1 MNTIDSQLEAKIR
14 EAGMEVSQEPPQA
27 ALNDANNDF
36 AGTVNSETSETDT
49 QPAPAQPAPD
59 QPAPAEV
66 APNSPEEVPQQEQV
80 EVQEPVANEPQEV
93 ASTEAAE
100 EPMQENESDFDSFLG
115 QLQENSEMQSSEG
128 EQENS
133 EVFELD
139 PRVQAIA
146 DFVESTGRD
155 PGDWFAYQSLNT
167 EGMDDLTA
175 VRVEMST
182 SYPNLSS
189 DEVDVLLK
197 RKYKLDESMYDEE
210 EIAASKVDLKIAA
223 QNARN
228 TIAEIQEDFAA
239 PVQQE
244 SMDDSSIV
252 DDQWINNM
260 VQDVNELEQIE
271 FDLGNDK
278 TFSFGVDATYKDQLK
293 QKNVEIE
300 SFFDDYVEEGGNWNF
315 DKWNTD
321 RTIMDNLPNIVQSIY
336 RQGLSDGQRNVVETA
351 ANVDASAP
359 ALEQKVKSN
368 PVAESLR
375 QALEEEIGTQRLRFN
390 V

>member
-14 EAGMEVSQEPPQA
+14 EAGMEVSQEPPKA
-27 ALNDANNDF
+27 AIDDVNNAMAD
-36 AGTVNSETSETDT
+36 NSSETETQPQSE
-49 QPAPAQPAPD
+49 QPAPEQPAQEEVNGPSAD
-59 QPAPAEV
+59 QV
-66 APNSPEEVPQQEQV
+66 QPEEVQPVQQA
-80 EVQEPVANEPQEV
+80 VANEPQEV
-93 ASTEAAE
+93 ASTEAVQ
-100 EPMQENESDFDSFLG
+100 EPMQENESDFDSFLD
-115 QLQENSEMQSSEG
+115 QLQENSEMQPSEG

-155 PGDWFAYQSLNT
+155 PRDWFAYQSLNT

-175 VRVEMST
+175 VRVEMAT

-197 RKYKLDESMYDEE
+197 RKYKLDENMYDEE

-223 QNARN
+223 QNARD
-228 TIAEIQEDFAA
+228 TIGEIQENFAA

-252 DDQWINNM
+252 DDQWINDM

-293 QKNVEIE
+293 RKNVEIE

>member
-1 MNTIDSQLEAKIR
+1 MNSIENQLEAQVR
-14 EAGMEVSQEPPQA
+14 EAGMEISQEPPQA
-27 ALNDANNDF
+27 ALDDVNNAMAD
-36 AGTVNSETSETDT
+36 NSSETET
-49 QPAPAQPAPD
+49 QPQSEQTAPEQPAQ
-59 QPAPAEV
+59 AEV
-66 APNSPEEVPQQEQV
+66 NEPSADQVQPEEVQPVQQA
-80 EVQEPVANEPQEV
+80 VANEPQEV
-93 ASTEAAE
+93 ASTEAVE

-115 QLQENSEMQSSEG
+115 QLQENSEMQPSEG

-155 PGDWFAYQSLNT
+155 PRDWFAYQSLNT

-175 VRVEMST
+175 VRVEMAT

-197 RKYKLDESMYDEE
+197 RKYKLDENMYDEE

-223 QNARN
+223 QNARD
-228 TIAEIQEDFAA
+228 TIGEIQENFAA

-252 DDQWINNM
+252 DDQWINDM

-293 QKNVEIE
+293 RKNVEIE

>member
-14 EAGMEVSQEPPQA
+14 EAGMEVSQEPPKA
-27 ALNDANNDF
+27 AIDDVNNAMAD
-36 AGTVNSETSETDT
+36 NSSETETQPQSE
-49 QPAPAQPAPD
+49 QPAPEQPAQEEVNGPSAD
-59 QPAPAEV
+59 QV
-66 APNSPEEVPQQEQV
+66 QPEEVQPVQQA
-80 EVQEPVANEPQEV
+80 VANEPQEV
-93 ASTEAAE
+93 ASTEAVQ
-100 EPMQENESDFDSFLG
+100 EPMQENESDFDSFLD
-115 QLQENSEMQSSEG
+115 QLQENSEMQPSEG

-155 PGDWFAYQSLNT
+155 PRDWFAYQSLNT

-197 RKYKLDESMYDEE
+197 RKYKLDENMYDEE

-223 QNARN
+223 QNARD
-228 TIAEIQEDFAA
+228 TIGEIQENFAA

-244 SMDDSSIV
+244 SMENPSIV

-278 TFSFGVDATYKDQLK
+278 TFSFGVDAVYKDQLK
-293 QKNVEIE
+293 KKNVEIE

>member
-14 EAGMEVSQEPPQA
+14 EAGMEVSQEPPKA
-27 ALNDANNDF
+27 AIDDVNNAMAD
-36 AGTVNSETSETDT
+36 NSSETET
-49 QPAPAQPAPD
+49 QPQSEQTAPEQPAQ
-59 QPAPAEV
+59 AEV
-66 APNSPEEVPQQEQV
+66 NEPSADQVQPEEVQPVQQA
-80 EVQEPVANEPQEV
+80 VANEPQEV
-93 ASTEAAE
+93 ASTEAVE

-115 QLQENSEMQSSEG
+115 QLQENSEMQPSEG

-155 PGDWFAYQSLNT
+155 PRDWFAYQSLNT

-175 VRVEMST
+175 VRVEMAT

-197 RKYKLDESMYDEE
+197 RKYKLDENMYDEE

-223 QNARN
+223 QNARD
-228 TIAEIQEDFAA
+228 TIGEIQENFAA

-252 DDQWINNM
+252 DDQWINDM

-293 QKNVEIE
+293 RKNVEIE

>member
-175 VRVEMST
+175 VRVEMAT

>member
-1 MNTIDSQLEAKIR
+1 MNSIENQLEAKIR

-27 ALNDANNDF
+27 AIDDANNDF
-36 AGTVNSETSETDT
+36 AETANLDTSKIET

-66 APNSPEEVPQQEQV
+66 APPSPEEVPQQEQV

-223 QNARN
+223 QNARQ
-228 TIAEIQEDFAA
+228 TIGQIQEDFAA

-244 SMDDSSIV
+244 SMENSSIV

-359 ALEQKVKSN
+359 ALEQKVKNN
-368 PVAESLR
+368 PVAESIR

>member
-1 MNTIDSQLEAKIR
+1 MNSIENQLEAQVR
-14 EAGMEVSQEPPQA
+14 EAGMEISQEPPQA
-27 ALNDANNDF
+27 ALDDVNNAMAD
-36 AGTVNSETSETDT
+36 NSSETET
-49 QPAPAQPAPD
+49 QPQSEQTAPEQPAQ
-59 QPAPAEV
+59 AEV
-66 APNSPEEVPQQEQV
+66 NEPSADQVQPEEVQPVQQA
-80 EVQEPVANEPQEV
+80 VANEPQEV
-93 ASTEAAE
+93 ASTEAVQ
-100 EPMQENESDFDSFLG
+100 EPMQENESDFDSFLD
-115 QLQENSEMQSSEG
+115 QLQENSEMQPSEG

-155 PGDWFAYQSLNT
+155 PRDWFAYQSLNT

-175 VRVEMST
+175 VRVEMAT

-197 RKYKLDESMYDEE
+197 RKYKLDENMYDEE

-223 QNARN
+223 QNARD
-228 TIAEIQEDFAA
+228 TIGEIQENFAA

-252 DDQWINNM
+252 DDQWINDM

-293 QKNVEIE
+293 RKNVEIE

>member
-14 EAGMEVSQEPPQA
+14 EAGMEVSQEPPKA
-27 ALNDANNDF
+27 AIDDVNNAMAD
-36 AGTVNSETSETDT
+36 NSSETETQPQSE
-49 QPAPAQPAPD
+49 QPAPEQPAQEEVNGPSAD
-59 QPAPAEV
+59 QV
-66 APNSPEEVPQQEQV
+66 QPEEVQPVQQA
-80 EVQEPVANEPQEV
+80 VANEPQEV
-93 ASTEAAE
+93 ASTEAVQ
-100 EPMQENESDFDSFLG
+100 EPMQENESDFDSFLD
-115 QLQENSEMQSSEG
+115 QLQENSEMQPSEG

-155 PGDWFAYQSLNT
+155 PRDWFAYQSLNT

-197 RKYKLDESMYDEE
+197 RKYKLDENLYDAEE
-210 EIAASKVDLKIAA
+210 VAASKVDLKIAA
-223 QNARN
+223 QNARQ
-228 TIAEIQEDFAA
+228 TIGEIQENFAA

-244 SMDDSSIV
+244 SMENPSIV

-278 TFSFGVDATYKDQLK
+278 TFSFGVDAVYKDQLK
-293 QKNVEIE
+293 KKNVEIE